1 MAIGCDVLTDDVT
14 AFLSDGDRS
23 LHILFGSQ
31 SGNSEDL
38 AVKVG
43 KQAKSFGLESTVHDM
58 DGFDLSSL
66 SSMSRVLIVCS
77 TWGEGEQPDNAE
89 DLWNAANGD
98 GAPSLSKTNFS
109 VCALGDTSYE
119 MFCESGKEWDARFE
133 QLGGNRLVDR
143 VDCDVD
149 YDKPAAEWA
158 DKALLHM
165 SAVDGSGVFHEAMVP
180 SIDSFVKSGGAAE
193 TSPKSDETPTSDP
206 ASSGSL
212 DMDGNRSLHI
222 LFGSQSGNAEGLAA
236 KIGKRAEAFGLEST
250 VHDMD
255 GFDLSSLSSMSR
267 VLIVCSTWGE
277 GEQPDNAEELWNAAK
292 GDGAPSLSSTHFSV
306 CALGDTSYEMFCES
320 GKEWDTRFENLGATR
335 LVDRVDCD
343 VDYDA
348 PSAIW
353 TESVLAHMAAVD
365 GDGVYQSELVESI
378 IAEMAGGEESSA
390 DGDDG
395 FVIPVLET
403 PEIQVKVRVFRY
415 DPQSDERGH
424 DEWACVLS
432 GNTSILDLLRT
443 IKSTEDGSLTFRD
456 GSLDDPTTAICANGR
471 PILPGLTRIDS
482 VLSSNSDVNHLN
494 LEPIS
499 IGEVIRD
506 LVTDLSIADIRRAST
521 KPWFRG
527 ATREGVKVRGSVMG
541 LMGPDDAKAVH
552 MARNMI
558 SPFVIDSFS
567 DTVPYNENYV
577 GPSNVLSAWSRVLDP
592 RVSES
597 SRTENLVL
605 LASDV
610 GIKAE
615 TDLNSISRHGNT
627 GEIVASYMLDA
638 KTRVLRQGSFQ
649 DGRHGKHVWWYTWSV
664 KMSGLVN
671 ETVIYRQV
679 LGPLGLV
686 GNLFSGVTA
695 RMALGFSRTGGNM
708 FNGLLGMVAPPAG
721 VGKMPKQFNTPV
733 HDHHEVVAIFNE
745 VDGGF

>member
-1 MAIGCDVLTDDVT
+1 MTDEVV
-14 AFLSDGDRS
+14 AFISEGDRS

-38 AVKVG
+38 AVKIG
-43 KQAKSFGLESTVHDM
+43 KQASSFGLESTVHDM

-98 GAPSLSKTNFS
+98 GAPSLSKTHFS

-119 MFCESGKEWDARFE
+119 LFCESGKEWDKRFE
-133 QLGGNRLVDR
+133 ELGGTRLVDR

-158 DKALLHM
+158 GNALAHM
-165 SAVDGSGVFHEAMVP
+165 SAVDGSGAFQESMVE
-180 SIDSFVKSGGAAE
+180 SIESFVKSGGSVSTSSPAE
-193 TSPKSDETPTSDP
+193 TPVSSEPST
-206 ASSGSL
+206 SSGSL
-212 DMDGNRSLHI
+212 EMDGDRSLHI

-236 KIGKRAEAFGLEST
+236 KIGKRSEVYGLKST

-277 GEQPDNAEELWNAAK
+277 GEQPDNAEELWKAAN
-292 GDGAPSLSSTHFSV
+292 GDGAPSLSKTHFSV
-306 CALGDTSYEMFCES
+306 CALGDTSYELFCES
-320 GKEWDTRFENLGATR
+320 GKEWDKRFEELGATR

-343 VDYDA
+343 VDYDT

-353 TESVLAHMAAVD
+353 TELVLAHLAAVD
-365 GDGVYQSELVESI
+365 GEGNYQPDLVDSI
-378 IAEMAGGEESSA
+378 IADISGGEESSV

-395 FVIPVLET
+395 FVVPTLQSS
-403 PEIQVKVRVFRY
+403 EIQVKVRVFRY
-415 DPQSDERGH
+415 DPQSSERGH
-424 DEWACVLS
+424 DEWACVLV
-432 GNTSILDLLRT
+432 GNTSVLDVLRT
-443 IKSTEDGSLTFRD
+443 IKATEDGSLTFRD
-456 GSLDDPTTAICANGR
+456 GALNDPTTAIRVNGR
-471 PILPGLTRIDS
+471 PVLPGLTRIES
-482 VLSSNSDVNHLN
+482 VISTSNTGVNSLN
-494 LEPIS
+494 IEPIS
-499 IGEVIRD
+499 IGEVVRD
-506 LVTDLSIADIRRAST
+506 LVTDLTLVDFRRAST

-527 ATREGVKVRGSVMG
+527 ATREGVKVRGAVVGVMSQS
-541 LMGPDDAKAVH
+541 DAKAIHLV
-552 MARNMI
+552 RDMI
-558 SPFVIDSFS
+558 SPLVVDSFS
-567 DTVPYNENYV
+567 DTVPYNENYIA
-577 GPSNVLSAWSRVLDP
+577 PSNVLSSWSRVIDP
-592 RVSES
+592 RVSDS
-597 SRTENLVL
+597 SRTDNLDL

-615 TDLNSISRHGNT
+615 TDLSSISRHGNQ
-627 GEIVASYMLDA
+627 GKLVARNMLDV
-638 KTRVLRQGSFQ
+638 KTRILRRGAFQ

-664 KMSGLVN
+664 KMSGMVN
-671 ETVIYRQV
+671 DTVVYRQV

-686 GNLFSGVTA
+686 GNLFTGITA
-695 RMALGFSRTGGNM
+695 RMVLGFTRTGGKM
-708 FNGLLGMVAPPAG
+708 FNGVLGMVAPPAG

-733 HDHHEVVAIFNE
+733 LNHHEVVAIFNE